1 MKKLLVLMLVLSVT
15 AIASAAM
22 SPIEFSAENVGGD
35 SWDISITAPGYDIVN
50 LDIAQMSAGSGT
62 LAPGSVSSNFDVSK
76 GNGSLDA
83 GSIIAI
89 SGSASGPLA
98 DPPVFVTDALYTF
111 NWTGS
116 ADTVDIT
123 LGTAQPWD
131 VAPFVEYY
139 DGSGTVKE
147 DITGT
152 YAVTVPEPL
161 TIGLL
166 GLGGLFIRRR
176 KA

>member
-1 MKKLLVLMLVLSVT
+1 MKKLLILMLVLSVT

-22 SPIEFSAENVGGD
+22 SPIEFSAENVGD
-35 SWDISITAPGYDIVN
+35 NSWDISITAPG
-50 LDIAQMSAGSGT
+50 LDVTSLSIAQLSGDSGT
-62 LAPGSVSSNFDVSK
+62 LQPGSVSDDFDISK
-76 GNGSLDA
+76 VNGALDA
-83 GSIIAI
+83 GSITGV
-89 SGSASGPLA
+89 SGAANGPLV
-98 DPPVFVTDALYTF
+98 DPPAFVTDALYTF

-123 LGTAQPWD
+123 LGTVNPWD
-131 VAPFVEYY
+131 STPNIKYY
-139 DGSGTVKE
+139 DGSQIVQE
-147 DITGT
+147 DIAGT
-152 YAVTVPEPL
+152 YAVSVPEPL